1 MKAVFLDRDGTVNL
15 GTPPYERIDSLEKV
29 ELLPLTLKALGLLSG
44 LDYGVFLISNQPCIA
59 EGYIDSVEAE
69 TINDK
74 VLKLIEPSG
83 VHIIKCYTCPH
94 GKDNTCECRKPKP
107 RMLLDAAHEYDIDLS
122 SSYMIGDRP
131 TDVMTGVNA
140 GTKTI
145 LVQTGDPTAKSAEAT
160 FIAPTLLE
168 AVRYIIDHTAGT

>member
-29 ELLPLTLKALGLLSG
+29 ELLPNTLKALGLLAS

-59 EGYIDSVEAE
+59 EGFITLDEAE
-69 TINDK
+69 VINEK
-74 VLKLIEPSG
+74 VLELIEPSG
-83 VHIIKCYTCPH
+83 VNIIKSYTCPH

-107 RMLLDAAHEYDIDLS
+107 KMLLDAAHEYDIDLS
-122 SSYMIGDRP
+122 SSYMIGDRQ
-131 TDVMTGVNA
+131 TDIQTGLNA

-145 LVQTGDPTAKSAEAT
+145 LVRTGSAMEAPEAT
-160 FIAPTLLE
+160 FVASDLLE
-168 AVRYIIDHTAGT
+168 AIQYVASH